1 MDDLKSI
8 IGKVATGATLSR
20 EEAASAFDSM
30 MSGEATPSQMGGL
43 LMALRV
49 RGETVDEITGAVA
62 AMRGKM
68 LRVKAPADAVDGV
81 GSGGDGSGSVNVS
94 TCAAFIVAGAG
105 VPVAKHGNRA
115 LSSRSGAADVLASL
129 GVKID
134 PTPEQ
139 VSRCVAEAGIGF
151 MFAPAHHPAMK
162 NVGPTRVEL
171 ATRTI
176 FNLLGPLSNPAG
188 VKRQMVGVFSRH
200 WVQPL
205 AQVLKNLGSESVWV
219 VHGSDGLDEITL
231 TGPSFV
237 ASLDNGKIT
246 TFEVTPEDA
255 GLTCCNGDA
264 LRGGDADANALAL
277 SSVLNG
283 KPSPYR
289 DVALLKAAAPPRGF
303 LRAIR
308 DKLSRG
314 DYALIAEVKKASPS
328 KGLIRADFD
337 PPALAK
343 AYEAGGA
350 ACLSVLTDTPSFQGY
365 LDFMVAA
372 RAATNLPVLRKDF
385 LYDTYQVAEARAHGA
400 DCILIIMAALDDG
413 AAKDIEDP

>member
-1 MDDLKSI
+1 LSKQAMDELKSI

-49 RGETVDEITGAVA
+49 RGETVDEITGAVS
-62 AMRGKM
+62 AMRSKM
-68 LRVKAPADAVDGV
+68 LRVTAPPDAVDIV
-81 GSGGDGSGSVNVS
+81 GTGGDGSGSVNVS

-115 LSSRSGAADVLASL
+115 LSSRCGAADVLSAL

-134 PTPEQ
+134 IKPDQ
-139 VSRCVAEAGIGF
+139 VGRCLKEAGIGF
-151 MFAPAHHPAMK
+151 MFAPSHHPAMK

-188 VKRQMVGVFSRH
+188 VKRQMVGVFSRQ

-205 AQVLKNLGSESVWV
+205 AQVLKNLGAESIWV

-231 TGPSFV
+231 TGPTFV
-237 ASLDNGKIT
+237 AALENGDIR
-246 TFEVTPEDA
+246 TFEVTPQDV
-255 GLTCCNGDA
+255 GLAACGSQA
-264 LRGGDADANALAL
+264 LKGGDADANAVAL
-277 SSVLNG
+277 KSVLSG

-289 DVALLKAAAPPRGF
+289 DVALLNAAA
-303 LRAIR
+303 
-308 DKLSRG
+308 
-314 DYALIAEVKKASPS
+314 ALIVAGRTKTLKDGV
-328 KGLIRADFD
+328 
-337 PPALAK
+337 ALA
-343 AYEAGGA
+343 AEALDSGA
-350 ACLSVLTDTPSFQGY
+350 A
-365 LDFMVAA
+365 AA
-372 RAATNLPVLRKDF
+372 RLK
-385 LYDTYQVAEARAHGA
+385 H
-400 DCILIIMAALDDG
+400 LIAVSNS
-413 AAKDIEDP
+413 